1 MSAYFRE
8 ENAMKILIYLILTI
22 TILSLAGCQATPTSP
37 AVINKASSFT
47 ELQDNEDAAYA
58 FPATWSETV
67 QYANFE
73 VDIDAEIR
81 ADGNAP
87 YSIWEAE
94 VRDFIEKDVYD
105 FVERVLPGKQLYEY
119 SHEPTKEEY
128 ERTIQEI
135 GRMLTET
142 KERSPETYN
151 DIAGEWLDYAGQLA
165 MEMENAG
172 PSRETTMESC
182 RFRQDDGMLGSCLK
196 IKVDNGKNML
206 SSIVAR
212 NSEYE
217 TSFSFNN
224 YNYAEEPFQYSIPCP
239 DEAKGGAY
247 DTALAA
253 GDSFIQSLGLTD
265 YSLFD
270 VALTP
275 HGTKSWVFATPES
288 PSGEIGYYY
297 TLYYTRTIDGVPVT
311 YVDDESIMGD
321 KPAEEAYAA
330 PIRNESILL
339 QIDDTGVVQF
349 IWEHPITIGRQE
361 TRAALLPWEA
371 IQETMKKQMRYEKEA
386 DPRFGILTRKYGIDH
401 ITLGYAL
408 IRNRDG
414 GYRLLPVWDFFGT
427 LQQQFARGTGDP
439 ANMDANNV
447 ATVDTYGLSFL
458 TINGMDGSIIDRRV
472 GY

>member
-1 MSAYFRE
+1 
-8 ENAMKILIYLILTI
+8 MKLWIWLL
-22 TILSLAGCQATPTSP
+22 LSMLMLSFAGCQPTPAKP
-37 AVINKASSFT
+37 AVVKKAAGVAES
-47 ELQDNEDAAYA
+47 QDNEGAAYA
-58 FPATWSETV
+58 FPATWSETI

-73 VDIDAEIR
+73 VDIDAAIR

-206 SSIVAR
+206 SSILVL

-217 TSFSFNN
+217 TSFTFNN

-349 IWEHPITIGRQE
+349 IWNHPITIGRQE

-427 LQQQFARGTGDP
+427 LQQQFARGAGDP